1 VREWL
6 SASGSLSTIQARLRA
21 DLYAAIQE
29 QASDPTLRLKPK
41 EGKGSVD
48 APTRCLNWLVG
59 QHLSSQKCWLTTS
72 LMASEAQFPEFGPPR
87 AGVEGRV
94 GERGKQ
100 YCTEILSK
108 EKLGELLETLK
119 VPDEAVE
126 EINRAYFLSP
136 QVSLLSLL
144 LFSLSKSTD
153 ASSNTAI
160 KSKNAGC
167 ETNVPST
174 DQEDGVEAKLCRIEG
189 KYEKILQQVEERRR
203 GLVKSVLGETSPPS
217 KEETLHDMDLMV
229 LNRELKR
236 KEELMRRERRK
247 GEKEVRRREKMLRRQ
262 ESLDTSSSTVTVAES
277 DAGAETRKQSKE
289 AKKAA
294 EKDKT
299 IQQLCQKMEEF
310 LVSQEKE
317 REQSLTLAK
326 RLALAEEELKHFQ
339 EKEKHWEEEKRRGE
353 NDEDMAKMT
362 QLVSQQ
368 MSKLA
373 EQAKLIQDLRVQVEV
388 GRVERKVNEQEDT
401 LGKHEKTAASSP
413 TEDFLRQTKERVEE
427 LSREQMEIDDEFED
441 FNQTSLKE

>member
-1 VREWL
+1 MHRNPLQVSQVL
-6 SASGSLSTIQARLRA
+6 FPLHI
-21 DLYAAIQE
+21 
-29 QASDPTLRLKPK
+29 K
-41 EGKGSVD
+41 
-48 APTRCLNWLVG
+48 
-59 QHLSSQKCWLTTS
+59 HLTHL
-72 LMASEAQFPEFGPPR
+72 FHNR
-87 AGVEGRV
+87 
-94 GERGKQ
+94 
-100 YCTEILSK
+100 

-126 EINRAYFLSP
+126 EINRAYFSSP

-189 KYEKILQQVEERRR
+189 KYEKILQQVFQCKIILVQCHVHLDISIIFNTQCLWQVEERRR